1 MRHLR
6 YARRLLAAI
15 IILTPASFVGASPY
29 DPVPVARGKFGA
41 KLGMIYSTHF
51 RVDGAPENA
60 ELGIS
65 AGVLLDLPLSRR
77 GIYGVGIDIHD
88 LHIFEKRKKMLD
100 LSIPLKYRF
109 VFEERRWE
117 MRAVAAAGF
126 GYVTAVE
133 KIERTTFLTL
143 KAGIEAVFHSNT
155 RYSLIVDG
163 LLVAAPSGGN
173 RDHKV
178 TYGPTFL
185 LRVGFI
191 Y

>member
-1 MRHLR
+1 MRHFR
-6 YARRLLAAI
+6 FVRFLAALA
-15 IILTPASFVGASPY
+15 ILAPISFVGASPY

-51 RVDGAPENA
+51 RVDGVSEDA

-65 AGVLLDLPLSRR
+65 AGVLFDLPLFRR
-77 GIYGVGIDIHD
+77 GIYGVSIDLHD

-100 LSIPLKYRF
+100 LSILLKYRF
-109 VFEERRWE
+109 VFDEQRWE

-126 GYVTAVE
+126 GYVTAVD
-133 KIERTTFLTL
+133 KLERTTFLTL
-143 KAGIEAVFHSNT
+143 KTGIETVFHSNT
-155 RYSLIVDG
+155 RYSLIIDG
-163 LLVAAPSGGN
+163 LVMATPSGGN

-185 LRVGFI
+185 LRAGFI